1 MSQKTDIEQLYMDYF
16 TPVFRYLI
24 RLTNDQNLSE
34 ELTQQTFFR
43 AMQSA
48 DSFRGDADVKTW
60 LIRIA
65 KNLYL
70 EYLRK
75 RKHRSDSTPDREI
88 PDESPPLW
96 EKAAD
101 DESRMQIH
109 RILHTM
115 KEPYKE
121 VFSLRVFSELSFA
134 QIGEIFGK
142 SEGWARVTY
151 LRAKRKIQEAMT

>member
-1 MSQKTDIEQLYMDYF
+1 MSQKADIEKLYTDYF

-43 AMQSA
+43 AMQSV

-75 RKHRSDSTPDREI
+75 RKHLSDSAPDEEA

-96 EKAAD
+96 EKEAD
-101 DESRMQIH
+101 REMQMQIH
-109 RILHTM
+109 RILHGM